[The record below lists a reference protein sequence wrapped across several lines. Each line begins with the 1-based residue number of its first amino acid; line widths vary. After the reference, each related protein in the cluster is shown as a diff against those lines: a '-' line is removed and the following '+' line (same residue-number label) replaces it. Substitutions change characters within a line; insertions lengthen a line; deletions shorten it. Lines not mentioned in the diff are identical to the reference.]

1 MSVQPGDDGDG
12 DYACVY
18 PTVKVRDYHFQTHA
32 FWFVICLS
40 TRRHCMLPLNRDKD
54 GAINIG
60 HSFQRLMRDESPI
73 KAMTEEEGGLSPR
86 TNVQ

>member
-1 MSVQPGDDGDG
+1 MIITYLYSRVHT
-12 DYACVY
+12 CII
-18 PTVKVRDYHFQTHA
+18 TVA
-32 FWFVICLS
+32 VIA
-40 TRRHCMLPLNRDKD
+40 RHCMLPLNRDKN

-60 HSFQRLMRDESPI
+60 HNFQRLMRDESPI